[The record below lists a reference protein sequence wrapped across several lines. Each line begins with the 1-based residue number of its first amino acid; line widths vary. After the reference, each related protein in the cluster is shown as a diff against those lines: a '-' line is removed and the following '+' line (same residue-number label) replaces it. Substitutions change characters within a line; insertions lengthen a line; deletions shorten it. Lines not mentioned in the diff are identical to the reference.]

1 MAIEFLPEHWN
12 IIKSY
17 AGIYHIRTDWD
28 LSKLDNNLIQVI
40 LGMVSPYKAN
50 INNMRFM
57 CINDRIKCI
66 WQHLNKSKLRDIDN
80 LIKHFCSR
88 CITRQDR
95 NCKCINK
102 FNTNLI

>member
-1 MAIEFLPEHWN
+1 MAFEFLPEHWN

-40 LGMVSPYKAN
+40 LGWVSPYKAN
-50 INNMRFM
+50 VRFINN
-57 CINDRIKCI
+57 RIKCI
-66 WQHLNKSKLRDIDN
+66 WQHLNKSKLYDVDY

-88 CITRQDR
+88 CNRQDQ
-95 NCKCINK
+95 NCKCIK
-102 FNTNLI
+102 FNSNLI

>member
-1 MAIEFLPEHWN
+1 MAVEFLPEHWN

-40 LGMVSPYKAN
+40 LGWVSPYKAN
-50 INNMRFM
+50 VNNVRF
-57 CINDRIKCI
+57 INDRIKYI
-66 WQHLNKSKLRDIDN
+66 WQHLNKSKLYDVDC
-80 LIKHFCSR
+80 LIKIFCSTCMSR
-88 CITRQDR
+88 DK

-102 FNTNLI
+102 FNSKLI

>member
-1 MAIEFLPEHWN
+1 MAVEFLPEHWS

-40 LGMVSPYKAN
+40 LGWVSPYKAKL
-50 INNMRFM
+50 NNMR

-66 WQHLNKSKLRDIDN
+66 WQHLNKSKLCEVDS
-80 LIKHFCSR
+80 LIKHFSTHCM
-88 CITRQDR
+88 I
-95 NCKCINK
+95 NCKCIK
-102 FNTNLI
+102 PNLI

>member
-1 MAIEFLPEHWN
+1 MAVEFLPEHWN

-40 LGMVSPYKAN
+40 LGWVSPYKAN
-50 INNMRFM
+50 VNNVRF
-57 CINDRIKCI
+57 INDRIKYI
-66 WQHLNKSKLRDIDN
+66 WQHLNKSKLYDVDY

-88 CITRQDR
+88 CINRQDQ
-95 NCKCINK
+95 NCKCIK
-102 FNTNLI
+102 FNSNLI

>member
-1 MAIEFLPEHWN
+1 MSIEFLPEHWN

-40 LGMVSPYKAN
+40 LGWVSPYKAN
-50 INNMRFM
+50 INMIF
-57 CINDRIKCI
+57 INDRIKCI
-66 WQHLNKSKLRDIDN
+66 WQHLNKSKLCDVDY
-80 LIKHFCSR
+80 LIKHYS
-88 CITRQDR
+88 CIR

-102 FNTNLI
+102 FNSNLIQI

>member
-1 MAIEFLPEHWN
+1 MAEIEFLPEHWN

-40 LGMVSPYKAN
+40 LGWVSPYKSN

-57 CINDRIKCI
+57 CVDDRIKCI
-66 WQHLNKSKLRDIDN
+66 WQYLNKSKLRDVDY
-80 LIKHFCSR
+80 LIKYSCPHC
-88 CITRQDR
+88 
-95 NCKCINK
+95 
-102 FNTNLI
+102 

>member
-1 MAIEFLPEHWN
+1 MTFEFLPEHWN

-40 LGMVSPYKAN
+40 LGWVSPYKAN

-66 WQHLNKSKLRDIDN
+66 WQHLNKSKLKDVDY
-80 LIKHFCSR
+80 LIKQFCPR
-88 CITRQDR
+88 CNRQDQ
-95 NCKCINK
+95 NCKCIK
-102 FNTNLI
+102 CIQI

>member
-1 MAIEFLPEHWN
+1 MAVEFLPEHWN

-28 LSKLDNNLIQVI
+28 LSKLDNNIIQVI

-50 INNMRFM
+50 INNIRFM

-66 WQHLNKSKLRDIDN
+66 WQHLNKSKLKDVDN
-80 LIKHFCSR
+80 LIKYFCPHYISR
-88 CITRQDR
+88 DK
-95 NCKCINK
+95 NCKCINT
-102 FNTNLI
+102 FNSNLI